1 MKAFIAA
8 GSDAS
13 GDAVVDLEKVR
24 FVVTTS
30 TSANSTTLA
39 PSYNIPIALIL
50 GGLGWGCLAL
60 VMFGTWQIVLAGI
73 GVVFGVFLLYQ
84 AATLRLVF
92 TATDLDIY
100 RGDNRI
106 RQFPYAE
113 WQIWAIF
120 WTPVPILFYFR
131 EVNSIHFL
139 PVLFSPEM
147 LRSQLEQRVP
157 DLAEQSEPS

>member
-73 GVVFGVFLLYQ
+73 GVVFGFFLLYQ